1 MKSRFTLD
9 PREVNEY
16 VAKLDPRRE
25 LLYRLALR
33 GLCDRSRSDD
43 AFTQRTSSRCGSGM
57 ISARCCR
64 RPRGSREIWQ
74 DTDWPKERPCHLF
87 SIDSVGLPEG
97 RRTALRGRRRLPSQ
111 GARVARDG

>member
-1 MKSRFTLD
+1 MKSCFTLD

-33 GLCDRSRSDD
+33 GLCDGSRSDD

-57 ISARCCR
+57 ISARC
-64 RPRGSREIWQ
+64 
-74 DTDWPKERPCHLF
+74 
-87 SIDSVGLPEG
+87 
-97 RRTALRGRRRLPSQ
+97 
-111 GARVARDG
+111 